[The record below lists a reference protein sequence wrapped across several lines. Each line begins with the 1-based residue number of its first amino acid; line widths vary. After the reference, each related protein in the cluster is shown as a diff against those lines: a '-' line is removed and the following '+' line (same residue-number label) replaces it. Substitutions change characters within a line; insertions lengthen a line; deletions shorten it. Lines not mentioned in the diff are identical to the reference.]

1 MLSAKLNM
9 TVQFELN
16 LYIFVYLK
24 WFVEFF
30 EKFIANNPQ
39 TVLAQSLAFT
49 EQIKKLGE
57 GIELLN
63 KELQK
68 QVLENHHDLLR
79 QANHANKL
87 ESVLNGMNIHIQNL
101 FANAERLRV
110 QVILEYKWLHYRS
123 LAPSYWI

>member
-1 MLSAKLNM
+1 
-9 TVQFELN
+9 
-16 LYIFVYLK
+16 
-24 WFVEFF
+24 
-30 EKFIANNPQ
+30 
-39 TVLAQSLAFT
+39 VLAQSLAFT

-110 QVILEYKWLHYRS
+110 QVILDLSTNDWQNLQATGTFSSSFWQFKTILGRFKILVEVS
-123 LAPSYWI
+123 GTF

>member
-1 MLSAKLNM
+1 M
-9 TVQFELN
+9 
-16 LYIFVYLK
+16 
-24 WFVEFF
+24 
-30 EKFIANNPQ
+30 
-39 TVLAQSLAFT
+39 LAQSLAFT

-87 ESVLNGMNIHIQNL
+87 ESVLNGMNVHIQNL

-110 QVILEYKWLHYRS
+110 QVINMFTHFSISTW
-123 LAPSYWI
+123 P